1 MPPRLR
7 LLLVLPAVA
16 SLVCGILSGLARLGL
31 SMPNFIIGLIN
42 VHGVLMIGGFF
53 GTVISLERAV
63 ALSTN
68 KATWWP
74 YGSPFFSGLAATAMI
89 AGAPTMVASILL
101 CLAALIMLMA
111 CVSVWRRQ
119 KVAHHAVLAM
129 GALAWLLGNIVWAL
143 AGMLTPAVPLWAT
156 FLLLT
161 IAGERLELS
170 RFMPTP
176 PATRVAFIIII
187 TALLLAATIAA
198 TTPSTPWVIPAA
210 LQLFAV
216 ALLGMALWLF
226 RFDIARH
233 TIKSGGLTRYMAVC
247 LLSGYFWLAVAGL
260 LGIGGALQN
269 GSFLRDAALHALLL
283 GFVFSMAFGH
293 APIIMPA
300 VSRLKFRWHV
310 GFYIPLTALHLG
322 LGARLLAGLAGWFA
336 LRQYAAIGN
345 AIALLL
351 FMLMVVASLSTAR
364 VQRP

>member
-1 MPPRLR
+1 MPPRFR

-31 SMPNFIIGLIN
+31 PMPSFIIGLIS

-63 ALSTN
+63 ALSTGA
-68 KATWWP
+68 ATWWP
-74 YGSPFFSGLAATAMI
+74 YGAPLFSGLAAIALI
-89 AGAPTMVASILL
+89 AGTSTMVAPVLL

-129 GALAWLLGNIVWAL
+129 GALAWLVGNIVWAL
-143 AGMLTPAVPLWAT
+143 GGMLAPAVPLWAT

-176 PATRVAFIIII
+176 PAARVAFIIIN
-187 TALLLAATIAA
+187 TVLLLAATLAA
-198 TTPSTPWVIPAA
+198 RSTPWVNPAA
-210 LQLFAV
+210 LQLFAA
-216 ALLGMALWLF
+216 ALLVLAVWLF

-233 TIKSGGLTRYMAVC
+233 TFKSYGLSRYMAVC
-247 LLSGYFWLAVAGL
+247 LLSGYFWLAIAGL
-260 LGIGGALQN
+260 LGMGGALKS
-269 GSFLRDAALHALLL
+269 GAFLRDAALHVLLL

-300 VSRLKFRWHV
+300 VSRLKFRWHS
-310 GFYIPLTALHLG
+310 GFYIPLAALHLG
-322 LGARLLAGLAGWFA
+322 LVARLLAGLTGWFA
-336 LRQYAAIGN
+336 LRQYAAIAN
-345 AIALLL
+345 AITLLL
-351 FMLMVVASLSTAR
+351 FMLMVVTSLSSVR
-364 VQRP
+364 IQRA